1 MAKKTKKTPII
12 SDLELAKFNL
22 EEAKNYL
29 DELQGQMPEKLRFT
43 ILLTWDAVNKVI
55 KHLEGKDA

>member
-1 MAKKTKKTPII
+1 MTKKTKKTPRI
-12 SDLELAKFNL
+12 SDLELAKSNL
-22 EEAKNYL
+22 EDAKNYL
-29 DELQGQMPEKLRFT
+29 DQLQGQMPEKLRFT